1 MWIRGGK
8 KDNVTLLR
16 YLTKSNIDH
25 ISNGCCTLSKMR
37 QVMKVVEVWWKVE
50 KLLKYGTWSG
60 AKVTILWYVK

>member
-37 QVMKVVEVWWKVE
+37 QVMKVLKSFDKEE
-50 KLLKYGTWSG
+50 KFWEYDTWIG
-60 AKVTILWYVK
+60 A